1 MMRTP
6 SRLRLPSIMHPP
18 PALPDALI
26 VLCGRCMACSEGL
39 PFILLPRWSLP
50 MQYVVLCISKYRYSA
65 ARRDTPIIVLYGSR
79 NSGRAGMF
87 PEQGSPFPGASPP
100 HPAVCRGSA
109 ARCQR
114 HVPREPPPLHGH
126 VLGRGVLAGGGR
138 GGGERRP
145 GAHSGLC
152 GRTTPRSATH
162 CCSSLRRYGRC
173 GRCGRCGSEVWT
185 WCSRWAA
192 CGPTTPRVGYLLL
205 KPEKAWKV
213 WYCERTLL
221 LLCEGEI

>member
-1 MMRTP
+1 MYYVVDVW
-6 SRLRLPSIMHPP
+6 L
-18 PALPDALI
+18 
-26 VLCGRCMACSEGL
+26 ACSEGL

-50 MQYVVLCISKYRYSA
+50 VQYVVLCISKYRYSA

-109 ARCQR
+109 PRCQR
-114 HVPREPPPLHGH
+114 HVPRGPPPLHGH
-126 VLGRGVLAGGGR
+126 VLGRSVLARLGSQYWVPSVLG

-173 GRCGRCGSEVWT
+173 GRCERYGS
-185 WCSRWAA
+185 
-192 CGPTTPRVGYLLL
+192 G
-205 KPEKAWKV
+205 
-213 WYCERTLL
+213 
-221 LLCEGEI
+221 GEH